1 MSEHQ
6 VMTSNSQVKRVGV
19 VKAAAAVWLI
29 IGVLVLVGVVVGIA
43 IATRGAATAN
53 AANTP
58 SSYQLDRPQREDA
71 FWAAY
76 QSSSVITTKTT
87 RTGAV
92 ALANQMC
99 AQEGSNPGG
108 IMGFAQSRHYSD
120 AALAET
126 AEMLRL
132 AHGLCG

>member
-1 MSEHQ
+1 
-6 VMTSNSQVKRVGV
+6 MTSSSQTKRVGV
-19 VKAAAAVWLI
+19 VKAAAAVWLV
-29 IGVLVLVGVVVGIA
+29 IGLLVLFGVVAGIA
-43 IATRGAATAN
+43 IAAKSAA
-53 AANTP
+53 AAKAEAAPT
-58 SSYQLDRPQREDA
+58 SYQLASPQREDA

-76 QSSSVITTKTT
+76 QASSAIVTKTS
-87 RTGAV
+87 RTGAI

-108 IMGFAQSRHYSD
+108 IMGYAQSRHSSA